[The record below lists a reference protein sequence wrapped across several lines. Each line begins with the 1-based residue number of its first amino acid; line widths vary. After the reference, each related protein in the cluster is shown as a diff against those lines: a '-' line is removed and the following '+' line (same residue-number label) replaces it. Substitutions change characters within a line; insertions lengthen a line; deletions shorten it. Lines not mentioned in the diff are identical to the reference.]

1 MHFNLSRQPVRLST
15 LLIAVLASAMLAVA
29 CQSLKNP
36 RKNWTAQR
44 YYEEGKSALVA
55 KNYKDAIELFQEL
68 ESRYPYGRYS
78 EQGQLE
84 IAYAYYRENEPELAI
99 QAADRFIRLHP
110 THPHVAYAYYLKGM
124 VNVRVEK
131 GLNSLLKG
139 RGAKALDRDAKAAH
153 DAYLAFREVV
163 ERFPQSQY
171 ARDSALRMAYL
182 NNSLARYEIEVAR
195 YYFSQDAYVA
205 ALNRCKYVIDN
216 YQRSPAVEDALG
228 LQAQAYKA
236 MGFTELMRDTMR
248 VLQANFPNSRHL
260 AEING
265 TAEKKKKKRKQ
276 KQKQQQPRLQY
287 GSS

>member
-1 MHFNLSRQPVRLST
+1 MRLWK
-15 LLIAVLASAMLAVA
+15 LLIVVLASVILVVG
-29 CQSLKNP
+29 CQTLKNP

-44 YYEEGKSALVA
+44 YYEEGKAALVDG
-55 KNYKDAIELFQEL
+55 KYKDAIELFQEL

-84 IAYAYYRENEPELAI
+84 IAYAYYRNNEPELAI

-110 THPHVAYAYYLKGM
+110 THPHVAYAYYLKGI

-163 ERFPQSQY
+163 ERFPNSQY
-171 ARDSALRMAYL
+171 ARDAALRMAYL
-182 NNSLARYEIEVAR
+182 NNSLASYEIEVAR
-195 YYFSQDAYVA
+195 YYLGQDAYVA

-236 MGFTELMRDTMR
+236 MGFKQLMHDTVR
-248 VLQANFPNSRHL
+248 VLRTNFPNSRYL
-260 AEING
+260 SEINE
-265 TAEKKKKKRKQ
+265 TSDKKKKKDKQ
-276 KQKQQQPRLQY
+276 KQKQQTPQIQY
-287 GSS
+287 SAT